1 MNKRMTVQRA
11 TTLTLLLVLSGCKP
25 NEVVAPP
32 TKVETLELKA
42 PVGVTL
48 EEVTKAA
55 GIDFKHVSGASDKK
69 WLPETMGSGLA
80 WIDYDGDG
88 LQDLFFVNSR
98 EWTEAEKKGAKS
110 VQTEGLPKT
119 VTGKLYHNL
128 GNGKFEDVTEKAGL
142 AIPMYG
148 MGVCVGD
155 YDNDGHPDLYIT
167 GVGRNY
173 LLHNNG
179 NGTFTDMTVASG
191 TKDGGWSTSCAW
203 LDYDK
208 DGKLDLVVAHYIKWS
223 PATDIPF
230 PRNNHLTY
238 GTPQQYVGEPVTLY
252 HNEGNGKFKETAAN
266 SGLRTNSEG
275 RALQGK
281 SLGVVICDY
290 NNDGYPDFAISNDTE
305 PNYLYENLK
314 NGKFKEVGVEQ
325 GMAVPDNGVARGAM
339 GIDSCDYDRTG
350 KESLVIGNFSS
361 QGMSL
366 YHNEGATFRDVAT
379 QSGVFQPTVLS
390 LTFGCFF
397 FDLDNDG
404 WQDMFIGNGHVDD
417 GISEVSPKVKYAEQ
431 PHVFRNLGNGKFE
444 DLANVLGTAMKSEYV
459 GRGAAYADYEL
470 RGSTGIAMSTSN
482 GPAHLFR
489 NAGSSV
495 NKSLRLELEGTKS
508 NRSAIGSKVEV
519 KFGGA
524 TQTYQVRSGG
534 SYCSQSE
541 LPLTI
546 GVGALDKADSISI
559 LWPSGA
565 KTELPNVASGQI
577 YSVTEGKGIT
587 SQRKFG
593 EAKKVAIR

>member
-1 MNKRMTVQRA
+1 MKMKVDFLRA
-11 TTLTLLLVLSGCKP
+11 LPFTLFALLTGCHHDPPPVASIAVEKAVL
-25 NEVVAPP
+25 
-32 TKVETLELKA
+32 KVPE
-42 PVGVTL
+42 GVTL
-48 EEVTKAA
+48 DDIAEGA
-55 GIDFKHVSGASDKK
+55 GIRFKHVNGAFGKK

-80 WIDYDGDG
+80 WIDYDNDG
-88 LQDLFFVNSR
+88 LPDLYLVNSR
-98 EWTEAEKKGAKS
+98 EWTDAEKKGAKT

-142 AIPMYG
+142 AVPMYG

-155 YDNDGHPDLYIT
+155 YDNDGSPDLYVT
-167 GVGRNY
+167 ALGHNY
-173 LLHNNG
+173 LFRNNG
-179 NGTFTDMTVASG
+179 DGTFRDVTLQSG
-191 TKDGGWSTSCAW
+191 VRDGGWSTSCAW

-208 DGKLDLVVAHYIKWS
+208 DGKLDLVVAHYVKWA
-223 PATDIPF
+223 PAADIPF
-230 PRNNHLTY
+230 PRSSHLTY

-252 HNEGNGKFKETAAN
+252 HNEGNGKFKEVASA
-266 SGLRTNSEG
+266 SGLRANAEG

-290 NNDGYPDFAISNDTE
+290 NNDGYPDIALANDTE
-305 PNYLYENLK
+305 PNYLYENQK

-325 GMAVPDNGVARGAM
+325 GMAVPDNGVVRGAM
-339 GIDSCDYDRTG
+339 GIDACDYDRTG

-404 WQDMFIGNGHVDD
+404 WRDLFVGNGHVDD
-417 GISEVSPKVKYAEQ
+417 DISEVSPKVKYAEQ

-444 DLANVLGTAMKSEYV
+444 DLADALGGAMSKNYV
-459 GRGAAYADYEL
+459 ARGAAAADFL
-470 RGSTGIAMSTSN
+470 LNGSVGIAISTSN

-489 NAGSSV
+489 NNGSKV
-495 NKSLRLELEGTKS
+495 NHSLRLELEGTKS
-508 NRSAIGSKVEV
+508 NRSAIGSAVQV

-524 TQTYQVRSGG
+524 TQVYQVRSGG
-534 SYCSQSE
+534 SYCSQNE

-546 GVGALDKADSISI
+546 GLGPLNAAESVTI
-559 LWPSGA
+559 LWPSGE
-565 KTELPNVASGQI
+565 KTELTTVVSGQI
-577 YSVTEGKGIT
+577 YRVVEGKGIT
-587 SQRKFG
+587 VQRKFG
-593 EAKKVAIR
+593 EPIKKP